1 MEHVFVRDLVEA
13 TGGKLLCGDPEASV
27 ARIKLDSRQV
37 ESGDLFVPIIGE
49 RVDGHKFIPQ
59 VLDLGAAAV
68 LTSEHDEVPEECSK
82 GAWIRVED
90 TKAALQDIGRYL
102 RARLF
107 LPLVGVTGSVG
118 KTTTR
123 EMIAAALSAKYRV
136 YKTPGNS
143 NSQVGVPI
151 TISEI
156 SEQDEIGV
164 IELGMSEPGELTVI
178 AKIAKI
184 DMAVITNIGITHI
197 EQLGS
202 RENIYKEKMTIQDGL
217 REDGVLILNGDDDML
232 CSTKGKSGVKT
243 VYYGIGSNCDFR
255 AENINLNDGP
265 AKFTAVHGEDRQEV
279 VLGVMGM
286 HNVMNALAAIAV
298 CHENGMTMEEAAQ
311 GLKTFHGFKGRQQI
325 HAGARYTILDDS
337 YNASPASMKA
347 SLDVFKTLKPDSRHV
362 AVLADMK
369 ELGDKVMEY
378 HHEVGVHTAGTG
390 VKFVITLGEA
400 CHALAEGVRSVSDIP
415 VVEFTDKEE
424 MVSYLEAN
432 LADGDCVLF
441 KGSNSMGLSAVAAH
455 FIEKSNS

>member
-13 TGGKLLCGDPEASV
+13 TNGKLLCGDSEAPV

-49 RVDGHKFIPQ
+49 RVDGHKFISQ
-59 VLDLGAAAV
+59 VLELGAAAV
-68 LTSEHDEVPEECSK
+68 LTSEHDEVPADCSK

-102 RARLF
+102 RARLS

-123 EMIAAALSAKYRV
+123 EMIAAALSAKHRV

-178 AKIAKI
+178 AKIARI

-232 CSTKGKSGVKT
+232 CNTKGKSGVKT
-243 VYYGIGSNCDFR
+243 VYYGTGANCDFR

-265 AKFTAVHGEDRQEV
+265 AKFTAVHGKDRQEV

-298 CHENGMTMEEAAQ
+298 CYENGMTMEEAAQ

-325 HAGARYTILDDS
+325 HAGIKYTILDDS

-347 SLDVFKTLKPDSRHV
+347 SLDVFQTLKPGSRHV

-369 ELGDKVMEY
+369 ELGDKVIEY
-378 HHEVGVHTAGTG
+378 HHEVGVHTANTG
-390 VKFVITLGEA
+390 VNLVITLGEA
-400 CHALAEGVRSVSDIP
+400 CHALAEGVKSVSDIP
-415 VVEFTDKEE
+415 VVEFTNKDE
-424 MVSYLEAN
+424 MVSYLDAN
-432 LADGDCVLF
+432 LEYGDCVLF
-441 KGSNSMGLSAVAAH
+441 KGSNSMELSAVAAH
-455 FIEKSNS
+455 FIEKSN

>member
-1 MEHVFVRDLVEA
+1 MEHVFVRDLAEA

-102 RARLF
+102 RARLS

-164 IELGMSEPGELTVI
+164 IELGMSEPGELTAI

-202 RENIYKEKMTIQDGL
+202 RENI
-217 REDGVLILNGDDDML
+217 
-232 CSTKGKSGVKT
+232 
-243 VYYGIGSNCDFR
+243 
-255 AENINLNDGP
+255 
-265 AKFTAVHGEDRQEV
+265 
-279 VLGVMGM
+279 
-286 HNVMNALAAIAV
+286 
-298 CHENGMTMEEAAQ
+298 
-311 GLKTFHGFKGRQQI
+311 
-325 HAGARYTILDDS
+325 
-337 YNASPASMKA
+337 
-347 SLDVFKTLKPDSRHV
+347 
-362 AVLADMK
+362 
-369 ELGDKVMEY
+369 
-378 HHEVGVHTAGTG
+378 
-390 VKFVITLGEA
+390 
-400 CHALAEGVRSVSDIP
+400 
-415 VVEFTDKEE
+415 
-424 MVSYLEAN
+424 
-432 LADGDCVLF
+432 
-441 KGSNSMGLSAVAAH
+441 
-455 FIEKSNS
+455 